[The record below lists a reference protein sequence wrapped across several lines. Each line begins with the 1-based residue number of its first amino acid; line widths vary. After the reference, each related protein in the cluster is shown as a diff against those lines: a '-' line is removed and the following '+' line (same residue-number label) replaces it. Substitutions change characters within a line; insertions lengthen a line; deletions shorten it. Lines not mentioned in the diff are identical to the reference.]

1 MRPPP
6 MINTSRMRWV
16 WRPSS
21 LKNWLMPLGVP
32 AMDTRSPARMR
43 DAPLGINTSSP
54 RSTVH
59 SSMGRPWILEDRE
72 ARVRPARKSPSCT
85 VKDTSSTRPLAKESM
100 LAAEGK
106 RSSREISTAAVSSGF
121 MSMVMPKSLF
131 RVSRSLTYS
140 VPRTR
145 ATV

>member
-1 MRPPP
+1 MG
-6 MINTSRMRWV
+6 M
-16 WRPSS
+16 
-21 LKNWLMPLGVP
+21 
-32 AMDTRSPARMR
+32 
-43 DAPLGINTSSP
+43 NTSSF
-54 RSTVH
+54 RSTAH
-59 SSMGRPWILEDRE
+59 SSRGRPWILEDRE
-72 ARVRPARKSPSCT
+72 ARVRPARKSPSWT
-85 VKDTSSTRPLAKESM
+85 VKDTSSTRPRAKESI

-106 RSSREISTAAVSSGF
+106 RSSREISMAAVSSGL

>member
-1 MRPPP
+1 
-6 MINTSRMRWV
+6 
-16 WRPSS
+16 
-21 LKNWLMPLGVP
+21 
-32 AMDTRSPARMR
+32 
-43 DAPLGINTSSP
+43 
-54 RSTVH
+54 
-59 SSMGRPWILEDRE
+59 MGRSWIFDDWE

-85 VKDTSSTRPLAKESM
+85 LKDTSSRAKESM